1 MAMTAPTPCDWP
13 IDDSCL
19 PEDADP
25 AMRDTAVALATDV
38 LWALSGRQYGAC
50 PVTVRP
56 CPTGRYEACWCS
68 SSCEAT
74 GPRVVHLYGP
84 VDSVIAIQVDG
95 VLLDDSE
102 WVVEG
107 NLLYRVGGV
116 WPVQDRGRPL
126 GESGTWSVEYRRGV
140 RPPEQVGRLVGLLAA
155 EFYAACTGG
164 KCRLPRRVQTVSRQG
179 VTMQLADPT
188 DIYESGKTGI
198 PEVDMWLAA
207 VNPNHIPSG
216 PVVR

>member
-1 MAMTAPTPCDWP
+1 M
-13 IDDSCL
+13 
-19 PEDADP
+19 
-25 AMRDTAVALATDV
+25 
-38 LWALSGRQYGAC
+38 
-50 PVTVRP
+50 
-56 CPTGRYEACWCS
+56 
-68 SSCEAT
+68 
-74 GPRVVHLYGP
+74 
-84 VDSVIAIQVDG
+84 
-95 VLLDDSE
+95 DDSE